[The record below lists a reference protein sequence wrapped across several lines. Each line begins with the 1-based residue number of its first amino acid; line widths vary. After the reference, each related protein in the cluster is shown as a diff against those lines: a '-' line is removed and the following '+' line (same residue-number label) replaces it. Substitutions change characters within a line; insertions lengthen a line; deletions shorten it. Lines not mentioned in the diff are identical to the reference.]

1 MLSILDNILND
12 ETKKAWIEADPIR
25 HATFMAVHEYVKQ
38 GNKLSAIPWFAS
50 LNFEVIED
58 GREEAAVKKAA

>member
-25 HATFMAVHEYVKQ
+25 HATFMAVREYVKQ

-50 LNFEVIED
+50 LNFEVIE
-58 GREEAAVKKAA
+58 GREEAALKKAA